1 MDEPTSALDEAARR
15 RVEDLARGLNAR
27 LGLTMVFVSHDLA
40 QVERVAHRV
49 VLVADG
55 RSVGAWERDDFFSG
69 AGEQARRLLSG
80 RP

>member
-1 MDEPTSALDEAARR
+1 
-15 RVEDLARGLNAR
+15 
-27 LGLTMVFVSHDLA
+27 MVFVSHDLA